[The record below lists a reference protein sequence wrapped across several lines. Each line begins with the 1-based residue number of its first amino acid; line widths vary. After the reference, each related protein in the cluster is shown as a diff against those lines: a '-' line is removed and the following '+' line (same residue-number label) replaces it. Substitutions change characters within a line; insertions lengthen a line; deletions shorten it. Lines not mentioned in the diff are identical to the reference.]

1 MESKMNM
8 DELAGMLTHKIA
20 EASYRARIT
29 EYLANIGFDSACMRR
44 ESNTLYEHA
53 FAWIE
58 VLNTMTGT
66 EKGDEVY
73 REAQRDASGEIL
85 QARNLYANRNDA
97 IRVLMAAAGY
107 SREAINVLMAAA
119 GYSGEAIN
127 TKIAFE
133 NASQI

>member
-1 MESKMNM
+1 MEYKMNM
-8 DELAGMLTHKIA
+8 DEVFGMLTNKIA
-20 EASYRARIT
+20 EASYKARIT
-29 EYLANIGFDSACMRR
+29 EYLANIGFDSDGMRR

-58 VLNTMTGT
+58 VQNAMSGT
-66 EKGDEVY
+66 ENGDDVY

-107 SREAINVLMAAA
+107 S
-119 GYSGEAIN
+119 GEAIN

-133 NASQI
+133 DASQFQN

>member
-1 MESKMNM
+1 MEYKMNM
-8 DELAGMLTHKIA
+8 DEVFGMLTNKIA
-20 EASYRARIT
+20 EASYKARIT
-29 EYLANIGFDSACMRR
+29 EYLANNGFDSDGMRR

-58 VLNTMTGT
+58 VQNAMSGT
-66 EKGDEVY
+66 ENGDDVY

-107 SREAINVLMAAA
+107 S
-119 GYSGEAIN
+119 GEAIN

-133 NASQI
+133 DASQFQN

>member
-1 MESKMNM
+1 MEYKMDM

-20 EASYRARIT
+20 EASYKARIT
-29 EYLANIGFDSACMRR
+29 EYLANIGFDSDGMRR
-44 ESNTLYEHA
+44 ESNALYEHA

-58 VLNTMTGT
+58 VLNTVTGT

-85 QARNLYANRNDA
+85 QARNLYANRNDT

-107 SREAINVLMAAA
+107 SREAINA
-119 GYSGEAIN
+119 
-127 TKIAFE
+127 KIAFE
-133 NASQI
+133 DASQFQN

>member
-1 MESKMNM
+1 MEYKMDMN
-8 DELAGMLTHKIA
+8 DLAGMLTRKIA
-20 EASYRARIT
+20 EASYKARIT

-97 IRVLMAAAGY
+97 IRVLLSAVGY
-107 SREAINVLMAAA
+107 FDEAINA
-119 GYSGEAIN
+119 
-127 TKIAFE
+127 KIAFE
-133 NASQI
+133 DVSQFQN

>member
-1 MESKMNM
+1 MEYKMNM
-8 DELAGMLTHKIA
+8 DEVFGMLTNKIA
-20 EASYRARIT
+20 EASYKARIT
-29 EYLANIGFDSACMRR
+29 EYLANIGFDSDGMRR

-58 VLNTMTGT
+58 VQNAMSGT
-66 EKGDEVY
+66 ENGDEVY

-107 SREAINVLMAAA
+107 SREAINA
-119 GYSGEAIN
+119 
-127 TKIAFE
+127 KIAFE
-133 NASQI
+133 DASQFQN

>member
-1 MESKMNM
+1 MEYKMNM
-8 DELAGMLTHKIA
+8 DELAGMLTRKIA
-20 EASYRARIT
+20 EASYKARIT
-29 EYLANIGFDSACMRR
+29 EYLANIGFDSDGMRR
-44 ESNTLYEHA
+44 ESNALYEHA

-58 VLNTMTGT
+58 VLNTVTGT
-66 EKGDEVY
+66 ENGDDAC

-85 QARNLYANRNDA
+85 QAANLYANRNDA

-107 SREAINVLMAAA
+107 SREAIN
-119 GYSGEAIN
+119 

>member
-1 MESKMNM
+1 MEYKMNM
-8 DELAGMLTHKIA
+8 DEVFGMLTNKIA
-20 EASYRARIT
+20 EASYKARIT

-44 ESNTLYEHA
+44 ESNTMYEHA

-58 VLNTMTGT
+58 VLNTVTGT
-66 EKGDEVY
+66 ENGDDVY

-119 GYSGEAIN
+119 GYSREEIN
-127 TKIAFE
+127 AKIAFE
-133 NASQI
+133 DASQI

>member
-1 MESKMNM
+1 MEYKMDMN
-8 DELAGMLTHKIA
+8 DLAGMLTRKIA
-20 EASYRARIT
+20 EASYKARIT

-97 IRVLMAAAGY
+97 IRVLLSAAGY
-107 SREAINVLMAAA
+107 FDEAINA
-119 GYSGEAIN
+119 
-127 TKIAFE
+127 KIAFE
-133 NASQI
+133 DASQFQN

>member
-1 MESKMNM
+1 MEYKMNM
-8 DELAGMLTHKIA
+8 DELAGMLTRKIA

-29 EYLANIGFDSACMRR
+29 EYLANIGFDSACMRP
-44 ESNTLYEHA
+44 NTLYEHA

-73 REAQRDASGEIL
+73 REAQHDAFGEIL
-85 QARNLYANRNDA
+85 QARHLYVNRNDA

-107 SREAINVLMAAA
+107 SGEAINVLMAAA
-119 GYSGEAIN
+119 GYSREAIN
-127 TKIAFE
+127 AKIAFE
-133 NASQI
+133 DASQI

>member
-1 MESKMNM
+1 MEHKMNM
-8 DELAGMLTHKIA
+8 DELAGMLTRKIA
-20 EASYRARIT
+20 EASYKARIT
-29 EYLANIGFDSACMRR
+29 EYLANIGFDGDGMRR
-44 ESNTLYEHA
+44 ESNALYEHA

-58 VLNTMTGT
+58 VLNTVTGT
-66 EKGDEVY
+66 EKGVDIY
-73 REAQRDASGEIL
+73 RAAQSDASGEIL

-107 SREAINVLMAAA
+107 S
-119 GYSGEAIN
+119 GEAIN

>member
-1 MESKMNM
+1 MEYKMNM

-29 EYLANIGFDSACMRR
+29 EYLANIGFDSACMRP

>member
-1 MESKMNM
+1 MEYKMDM
-8 DELAGMLTHKIA
+8 DDLAGMLARKIA
-20 EASYRARIT
+20 EASYKARIT
-29 EYLANIGFDSACMRR
+29 EYLANIGFDSDGMRR

-58 VLNTMTGT
+58 VLNTVAGA
-66 EKGDEVY
+66 ENGDDVY
-73 REAQRDASGEIL
+73 RTAQSDASGEIL

-107 SREAINVLMAAA
+107 S
-119 GYSGEAIN
+119 GEAIN

>member
-1 MESKMNM
+1 MEYKMNM
-8 DELAGMLTHKIA
+8 DELAGMLTRKIA
-20 EASYRARIT
+20 EASYKARIT
-29 EYLANIGFDSACMRR
+29 EYLANIGFDSDGMRR
-44 ESNTLYEHA
+44 ESNALYEHA

-58 VLNTMTGT
+58 VLNTVTGT
-66 EKGDEVY
+66 ENGDDAY

-85 QARNLYANRNDA
+85 QAANLYANRNDA

-107 SREAINVLMAAA
+107 SREAIN
-119 GYSGEAIN
+119 

>member
-1 MESKMNM
+1 MEYKMNM
-8 DELAGMLTHKIA
+8 DDLAGMLTRKIV
-20 EASYRARIT
+20 EASYKARIT
-29 EYLANIGFDSACMRR
+29 EYLANIGFDSAYMQR

-58 VLNTMTGT
+58 VLNTVTGT
-66 EKGDEVY
+66 ENGDDVY

-85 QARNLYANRNDA
+85 QAKNLYANRNDA

-107 SREAINVLMAAA
+107 SGEAINVLMAAA